1 MTIRSTEKVER
12 KAVDGNF
19 DESAVDFLLDGSDAS
34 NLDLGKDEGDAS
46 EDIRRAQRPAVVNP
60 MEKAAAVPQK
70 MQLPTTA
77 AIIATASS
85 TVPLTKMMGWTAS
98 RPRRH
103 HLPLAGLARR
113 RPVGA
118 AAKRR
123 TEQLPGVLV
132 PLRIR
137 RPRERPPLLLLV
149 VKVTATTRRRRPIL
163 CCPSGVCPPPTPR
176 SATMLRQKLCGSS
189 SPRPAVPSCRCGRM
203 PNSSIESWSWSTL
216 Q

>member
-1 MTIRSTEKVER
+1 MPPASQSSETSAAAAAAAADEADSVREHAHNLVAMADMTIRSTEKVER

-118 AAKRR
+118 AAK
-123 TEQLPGVLV
+123 EGQN
-132 PLRIR
+132 
-137 RPRERPPLLLLV
+137 
-149 VKVTATTRRRRPIL
+149 
-163 CCPSGVCPPPTPR
+163 
-176 SATMLRQKLCGSS
+176 
-189 SPRPAVPSCRCGRM
+189 SCRAY
-203 PNSSIESWSWSTL
+203 
-216 Q
+216 